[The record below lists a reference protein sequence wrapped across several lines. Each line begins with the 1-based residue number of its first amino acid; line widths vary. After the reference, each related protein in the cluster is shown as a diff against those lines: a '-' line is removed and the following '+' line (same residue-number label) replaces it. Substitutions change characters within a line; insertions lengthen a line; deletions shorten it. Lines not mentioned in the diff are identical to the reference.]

1 MGHLEIWDPKN
12 QKRNVKINIL
22 VGKKMLSK
30 LSSSMSEVTSGSSET
45 FGKKMLQKMGWSE
58 GKGLGKS
65 EQGVTSHV
73 RVKKREEAVG
83 IGADVPE
90 QMDDQWWYNVYNKA
104 AAKMPGSSKKKKKG
118 KKGKKPG
125 SIPTDEELFAACGG
139 ARLGMRA
146 RGSCPAVGG
155 HAAAGD
161 AAAERIARRI
171 CTRLLAAFRA
181 AAALPDKRA
190 LQCALR
196 GTHAAMPRVHMMTVL
211 YVVRMRSCARP
222 FVMSSQST

>member
-1 MGHLEIWDPKN
+1 MAD
-12 QKRNVKINIL
+12 IL

-83 IGADVPE
+83 LGADVRE
-90 QMDDQWWYNVYNKA
+90 NIDYQWWYNVYNKA

-125 SIPTDEELFAACGG
+125 SIPTVKSCSRHAEGRARAR
-139 ARLGMRA
+139 ARLVQWQATAGRRCRCKSQFKA
-146 RGSCPAVGG
+146 KYDEGESGKSESGDRRCHVDAVDGSPVPRRPRTRSTLEAQAVKTPSDSKE
-155 HAAAGD
+155 AK
-161 AAAERIARRI
+161 EEE
-171 CTRLLAAFRA
+171 
-181 AAALPDKRA
+181 
-190 LQCALR
+190 
-196 GTHAAMPRVHMMTVL
+196 
-211 YVVRMRSCARP
+211 S
-222 FVMSSQST
+222 